1 MRSRFRRRG
10 RDGRPKASIDM
21 TSLIDLTFLL
31 LVTFIITL
39 PAMEMGVSL
48 VLPKAKAEALPP
60 RETKTHTVSVDK
72 DGATFLDGE
81 KATLPEMERKL
92 QALVAEDPDVPVMVR
107 GDENR
112 PYGEIAKVVAL
123 VHRCHIHRMSIMTQ
137 SPD

>member
-1 MRSRFRRRG
+1 MRSRFRKRG
-10 RDGRPKASIDM
+10 RQVRPAATIDM

-60 RETKTHTVSVDK
+60 KEQTSHTVSVDK
-72 DGATFLDGE
+72 DGAIFLDGRRHTPESLE
-81 KATLPEMERKL
+81 KELL
-92 QALVAEDPDVPVMVR
+92 ALVAADPDVPVLVR

-112 PYGEIAKVVAL
+112 PYGEIAKVVAAI
-123 VHRCHIHRMSIMTQ
+123 HRCRIHRMSIVTQ
-137 SPD
+137 AE

>member
-1 MRSRFRRRG
+1 MRGGFRRRG
-10 RDGRPKASIDM
+10 RAERAKATIDM

-60 RETKTHTVSVDK
+60 RESTTHTVSIDK
-72 DGATFLDGE
+72 DGAAFLDGE
-81 KATLPEMERKL
+81 RHTLPELERKL
-92 QALVAEDPDVPVMVR
+92 MALVAEDPDVPVLVR

-123 VHRCHIHRMSIMTQ
+123 IHRCRIHRMSIVTQ
-137 SPD
+137 ND